1 MLIKDL
7 YTLQNFE
14 IAEQTIVA
22 QLFINK
28 NNDIFKGHFPDNP
41 VMPGVCM
48 IQIIKELTEKASG
61 KKLFMQKANNIKFMA
76 LINPEVNPT
85 LDLTIDFSENEG
97 LIKVKNTTKFGETV
111 ALKYNGVFKIVS

>member
-1 MLIKDL
+1 
-7 YTLQNFE
+7 
-14 IAEQTIVA
+14 
-22 QLFINK
+22 
-28 NNDIFKGHFPDNP
+28 
-41 VMPGVCM
+41 M

>member
-7 YTLQNFE
+7 YTINNFE
-14 IAEQTIVA
+14 IIEQKISA

-28 NNDIFKGHFPDNP
+28 ENPIFKGHFPGNP

-48 IQIIKELTEKASG
+48 IQIIKELTEKALE
-61 KKLFMQKANNIKFMA
+61 KKLFMQKASNIKFMA

-85 LDLTIDFSENEG
+85 LNLTIDFNEIDG
-97 LIKVKNTTKFGETV
+97 LIKVKNVTKFEDTV
-111 ALKYNGVFKIVS
+111 ALKYNGVFKITT